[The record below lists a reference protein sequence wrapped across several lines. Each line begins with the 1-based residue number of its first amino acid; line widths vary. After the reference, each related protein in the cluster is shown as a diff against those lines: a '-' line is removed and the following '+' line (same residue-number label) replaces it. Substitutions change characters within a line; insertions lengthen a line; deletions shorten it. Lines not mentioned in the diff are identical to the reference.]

1 MSLATIAINANY
13 VKAARKHHGAFARA
27 AMTSYQLVIAHD
39 SVETNSDVIL
49 RRPLA

>member
-1 MSLATIAINANY
+1 
-13 VKAARKHHGAFARA
+13 
-27 AMTSYQLVIAHD
+27 MTSYQLVIAHD